1 MHLDTHGIILNK
13 ALGKQ
18 CWRLQAITPESGLI
32 TCFQHQ
38 SKKMGKAVSP
48 DLFDSAALL
57 LKSARSGT
65 TRFVEEYHLLQRR
78 TSLATH
84 YKNFLW
90 ATRFAKILL
99 KNPLHSEATE
109 ELYMLTQ
116 TALGHWEKNKQGAAI
131 YLKALYRLILLEGL
145 PIKEDWIPRLPK
157 EERKILL
164 TLLNNPINS
173 IPETDESIHK
183 GLTSSLEQWMGQHTE
198 IHC

>member
-1 MHLDTHGIILNK
+1 MHLETHGIVLNK
-13 ALGKQ
+13 ALSEQ
-18 CWRLQAITPESGLI
+18 CWRLQVITPESGLI
-32 TCFQHQ
+32 TCFQRQ

-57 LKSARSGT
+57 LKSARSGS

-99 KNPLHSEATE
+99 KNPLHSEASA
-109 ELYMLTQ
+109 ELYTLMQ
-116 TALGHWEKNKQGAAI
+116 TALSHWEDGKQGATI

-145 PIKEDWIPRLPK
+145 PIKEDWIVRLSE
-157 EERKILL
+157 EERNSLL
-164 TLLNNPINS
+164 TLLNSPIHS
-173 IPETDESIHK
+173 LPKTDESIHK
-183 GLTSSLEQWMGQHTE
+183 ELAAGLEEWMGQHTD
-198 IHC
+198 IRC